1 MVNEQAKSNIEKE
14 KKLCLCMIVKNE
26 SKIIERCL
34 NSAKSI
40 IDYVSICDTGSTD
53 HTPEIIEKWCEENEI
68 PGTVHH
74 EPFRNFGY
82 NRSLAVSLAQET
94 YPESDYLLIL
104 DADMI
109 LEVTPDF
116 DKGSLTKDHYL
127 TMQYDIHIKYWL
139 TRLLKTSLPWK
150 SVGVTHE
157 YWDIDRSKVGAN
169 YFTAV
174 DRLDDLVVN
183 DQGDGGS
190 KADKF
195 ERDKRLLLEGIQDPA
210 TTPDLK
216 VRYLFYLAQSYFH
229 LNEFE
234 ESIKW
239 YKKRVDAG
247 GWAEEVFY
255 SLLRIG
261 FCYEHLANRSSFK
274 HKQLT
279 SQNEDDQSKVDQ
291 SEIDYLIQ
299 QEEQFLALAITY
311 FQDAWEYRPTRA
323 ESLYQLARIYRTRSQ
338 NHIGLMYALQGKE
351 ISFPK
356 EDLLFVDYHVYDY
369 LFDYEIS
376 ICAYYIASKK
386 HLGAKSQKYLE
397 SKMKELPVNIANVVE
412 SNAKFY

>member
-1 MVNEQAKSNIEKE
+1 MVNQQE

-34 NSAKSI
+34 NAAKPI
-40 IDYVSICDTGSTD
+40 IDFVSICDTGSTD
-53 HTPEIIEKWCEENEI
+53 RTPGIIEKWCKENGI
-68 PGTVHH
+68 PGTIHH

-94 YPESDYLLIL
+94 YPESDYLLVL
-104 DADMI
+104 DADMV

-116 DKGSLTKDHYL
+116 DKRSLTKDHYL
-127 TMQYDIHIKYWL
+127 TLQYDIHIKYWL

-157 YWDIDRSKVGAN
+157 YWDIDRSKVAADYNTG
-169 YFTAV
+169 V
-174 DRLDDLVVN
+174 DRLDGLIIN

-190 KADKF
+190 KVDKF
-195 ERDKRLLLEGIQDPA
+195 ERDKRLLLEGIQDLT

-216 VRYLFYLAQSYFH
+216 VRYLFYLAQTYYH
-229 LNEFE
+229 LSEFE

-239 YKKRVDAG
+239 YKKRVEAG

-261 FCYEHLANRSSFK
+261 LCYEQLANISSFK
-274 HKQLT
+274 QRQLKKEAEE
-279 SQNEDDQSKVDQ
+279 NQ
-291 SEIDYLIQ
+291 SEIEGFIQ
-299 QEEQFLALAITY
+299 QEEQFFALAITY
-311 FQDAWEYRPTRA
+311 FQNAWEYRPTRA
-323 ESLYQLARIYRTRSQ
+323 ESLYQLARVYRTMSK

-351 ISFPK
+351 IPFPK

-376 ICAYYIASKK
+376 ICAYYIESKK
-386 HLGAKSQKYLE
+386 HLGAKAQKYLE
-397 SKMKELPVNIANVVE
+397 SKIKELPMHIASAVE
-412 SNAKFY
+412 KNTQFY